1 MDYNDDF
8 SKVPATCQN
17 IKMFPEVGIGLHNLG
32 NTCFINTTVQTLICC
47 PDFHRYLMS
56 RKESGM

>member
-17 IKMFPEVGIGLHNLG
+17 INTFPEVGIGLHNVEIHVL
-32 NTCFINTTVQTLICC
+32 
-47 PDFHRYLMS
+47 
-56 RKESGM
+56 